1 MSDSF
6 KKKLVVWPFL
16 LWVKFKLI
24 QKLMWRVKTW
34 NCTAWKILVKKTGN
48 LADKF
53 NNGKWLGTE
62 SSESSSFLASSWA
75 ALTKML
81 LLSEH
86 ICLSWSLTTF
96 RWFFTHVFGTHCV
109 QPQLENFSKKEAKMS
124 LLHTVN
130 PRFFFTGGCFLPLDA
145 VSLICDRTWG
155 TGYYLTLYPVTTR
168 GTGMLTTGL
177 LG

>member
-1 MSDSF
+1 
-6 KKKLVVWPFL
+6 
-16 LWVKFKLI
+16 
-24 QKLMWRVKTW
+24 MWRVKTW

-96 RWFFTHVFGTHCV
+96 RWFFTHVFGTHCD
-109 QPQLENFSKKEAKMS
+109 QPLFHNMYITTVSSLRLFVYCADPVYNKGQLISKCLFGDFNFFQKTNENPSHSSKNE
-124 LLHTVN
+124 
-130 PRFFFTGGCFLPLDA
+130 F
-145 VSLICDRTWG
+145 IC
-155 TGYYLTLYPVTTR
+155 
-168 GTGMLTTGL
+168 
-177 LG
+177 

>member
-6 KKKLVVWPFL
+6 KKTIWLFDPLCCGWNS
-16 LWVKFKLI
+16 KLI

-34 NCTAWKILVKKTGN
+34 NCTAWKILVKRTGN

-53 NNGKWLGTE
+53 NNGKWLGQ

-96 RWFFTHVFGTHCV
+96 RWFFTHVFGTHCD
-109 QPQLENFSKKEAKMS
+109 QPLKVIYPKYSK
-124 LLHTVN
+124 HWPYTVAY
-130 PRFFFTGGCFLPLDA
+130 TIDC
-145 VSLICDRTWG
+145 VCS
-155 TGYYLTLYPVTTR
+155 
-168 GTGMLTTGL
+168 
-177 LG
+177 